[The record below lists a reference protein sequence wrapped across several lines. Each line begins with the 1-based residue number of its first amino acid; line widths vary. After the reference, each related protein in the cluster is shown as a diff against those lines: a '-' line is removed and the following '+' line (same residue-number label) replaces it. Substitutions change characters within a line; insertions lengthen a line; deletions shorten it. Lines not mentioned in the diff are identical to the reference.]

1 MIKINGFKEFKK
13 KIILKNTDPFK
24 KEVTPFRDWKFIVI
38 IFFVGIVA
46 SVCFSLYMSIEINRD
61 NFFTAKSEVGEVAEL
76 NTQGLAKVLSLFSQ
90 REILFKNAQTEK
102 LDVVDPSR

>member
-1 MIKINGFKEFKK
+1 MININGFKEFKK
-13 KIILKNTDPFK
+13 KMVIKNTDPFK
-24 KEVTPFRDWKFIVI
+24 KGVTPFRDWKFIVI

-90 REILFKNAQTEK
+90 REILFKKAQTEK